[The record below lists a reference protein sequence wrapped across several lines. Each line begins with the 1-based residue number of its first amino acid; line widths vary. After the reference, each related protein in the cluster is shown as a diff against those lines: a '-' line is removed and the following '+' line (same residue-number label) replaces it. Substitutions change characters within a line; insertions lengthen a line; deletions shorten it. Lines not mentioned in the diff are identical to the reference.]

1 MLLRTIAVL
10 FTIASSVALA
20 QEKIPDGVKKAQAK
34 LAADPADQDAN
45 TTVGKYLLSLEKF
58 DEGLDLL
65 AKGSDATLKSLAL
78 KDSGKPDDP
87 GALAAEWMDLAKKN
101 APLRQA
107 MTNRAM
113 YWYGQ
118 AWLKADPKEKAK
130 LRAMFYKIAAPP
142 AGYEK
147 PDKKAELAV
156 GYEMGE
162 GIGSY
167 LESGFS
173 HSGKRSL
180 KLLPVKGKDRVY
192 ANSYLNT
199 LIPGKKYTCSFWV
212 YSDKTDL
219 EGNVDIF
226 VFDNTGQGGALKGTG
241 TTYPSDS
248 PLWQKVSFE
257 MEMPEKA
264 TRFEFRLY
272 TRASVGAVWIDDVSL
287 VLDGKDFMKNG
298 GFEDKK

>member
-1 MLLRTIAVL
+1 MRLLLAIFLVL
-10 FTIASSVALA
+10 LL
-20 QEKIPDGVKKAQAK
+20 QQGEKVPEAVKKAQAK
-34 LAADPADQDAN
+34 LATDPADLEAN
-45 TTVGKYLLSLEKF
+45 TTVGKYLLGLEQY
-58 DEGLDLL
+58 DAALDLL
-65 AKGSDATLKSLAL
+65 AKGSDATFRALAL
-78 KDSGKPDDP
+78 KDSGKPDDVA
-87 GALAAEWMDLAKKN
+87 ALAAEWMDAAKKN
-101 APLRQA
+101 AQLRQS

-113 YWYGQ
+113 YWFGQ

-180 KLLPVKGKDRVY
+180 KLLPIKGKDRVY

-199 LIPGKKYTCSFWV
+199 LIPGKKYTCSCWV

-219 EGNVDIF
+219 DGNIDVF
-226 VFDNTGQGGALKGTG
+226 VFDNKGQAGAVKGAGITF
-241 TTYPSDS
+241 PSDS
-248 PLWQKVSFE
+248 PFWQKVSFE
-257 MEMPEKA
+257 MEMPENA
-264 TRFEFRLY
+264 GRFEFRLY